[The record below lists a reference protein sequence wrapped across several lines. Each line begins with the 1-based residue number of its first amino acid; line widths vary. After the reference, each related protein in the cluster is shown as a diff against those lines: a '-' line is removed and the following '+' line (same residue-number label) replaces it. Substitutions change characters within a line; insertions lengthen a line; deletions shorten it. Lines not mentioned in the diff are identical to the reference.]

1 MNTPIECDLYGNVNS
16 THIMGNKMM
25 NGIGGS
31 GDFARNA
38 GLTIFATASV
48 AKEGAISC
56 IVPMCSHIDHT
67 EHDVQVI
74 VTEQGLADLRWKSP
88 RQRAELIVE
97 RCAHPQYRPLLRE
110 YLKDAAKYGG
120 HTPHNL
126 QQALSWHTR
135 YLDICAEQNK
145 LIGQREALTP
155 WLGLD
160 VPLDTASTKHVL
172 VLFGTLSGL
181 ASHQAV
187 EAALAE
193 TTELCQVQWAGR
205 AGELQYVLV
214 LCHRKA
220 GEAARDALKSFGF
233 TATSFR
239 GWKGTARSNIDQIE
253 DRQRILSQE
262 LEACRARLA
271 QEAGHQT
278 ALQICIDRMTQDI
291 QRMEAKEKLLSS
303 TSTFFLEGWVPAEQ
317 LSDVEHLLS
326 QYSAAWE
333 ATDPEPDEYPQ
344 VPVKLKNNRLTRP
357 LNMVTDM
364 YVYPAYD
371 GVDPNP
377 LMAPFFIF
385 FFGMMMADMAYGLL
399 MLAGGIFMRRKLRPS
414 GTMEHMAGLL
424 ILCGISTFVMGALT
438 GSFLGDFL
446 PRLAKLI
453 RPDTTF
459 TALPAL
465 FTPLTDTL
473 AILIGS
479 LALGLL
485 QVLTGMA
492 ISVVRKVQ
500 AGTWTDALW
509 DEGTWW
515 IILAGVAL
523 AVVGIGNLGG
533 YPIVLLIG
541 LLMLLYGGTRNAKGF
556 GKLTALIG
564 TVYNGATGFFSD
576 ILSYARLMALM
587 LAGSVIA
594 QVFNTLGEVSGSV
607 AGFVIISL
615 VGNALNF
622 MLNLLGCYVHDLRLQ
637 CLEFFG
643 RFYKEGGKPF
653 RPLLINTKYVDIK
666 EED

>member
-1 MNTPIECDLYGNVNS
+1 M
-16 THIMGNKMM
+16 
-25 NGIGGS
+25 
-31 GDFARNA
+31 
-38 GLTIFATASV
+38 
-48 AKEGAISC
+48 
-56 IVPMCSHIDHT
+56 
-67 EHDVQVI
+67 
-74 VTEQGLADLRWKSP
+74 
-88 RQRAELIVE
+88 
-97 RCAHPQYRPLLRE
+97 
-110 YLKDAAKYGG
+110 
-120 HTPHNL
+120 
-126 QQALSWHTR
+126 
-135 YLDICAEQNK
+135 
-145 LIGQREALTP
+145 
-155 WLGLD
+155 
-160 VPLDTASTKHVL
+160 
-172 VLFGTLSGL
+172 LFGTLAGL
-181 ASHQAV
+181 ASHQAG

-446 PRLAKLI
+446 PRLAKLT

-594 QVFNTLGEVSGSV
+594 QVFNTLGEVTGSV